1 MIYRKLAKLL
11 IATTLLAACAGEK
24 SATTAPPEHE
34 AETEAE
40 SPFELLFGDPLERF
54 RESH

>member
-11 IATTLLAACAGEK
+11 IVTTLLAACAGEK